1 VIVRAFDIVLSL
13 PPLLIAIVLVSGLDR
28 SRIALVVSV
37 ALVFTPR
44 IGRVVRGATQGV
56 VTNDYVSAAQA
67 RGERTAWILG
77 REVLPNIAAPAIV
90 DYALRLTWAIL
101 FISTLNFLGLGE
113 QPPSSDWGL
122 MIAQSRASI
131 GVAPLA
137 TLAPAAG
144 IVALAVSINLIGDA
158 LTKFLNPEANRPG
171 VRV

>member
-1 VIVRAFDIVLSL
+1 
-13 PPLLIAIVLVSGLDR
+13 
-28 SRIALVVSV
+28 
-37 ALVFTPR
+37 
-44 IGRVVRGATQGV
+44 
-56 VTNDYVSAAQA
+56 
-67 RGERTAWILG
+67 
-77 REVLPNIAAPAIV
+77 
-90 DYALRLTWAIL
+90 
-101 FISTLNFLGLGE
+101 
-113 QPPSSDWGL
+113 